1 MKTRIVLIAAFS
13 LIFSGCT
20 KSYFYVDTVQTGDG
34 DPGTASLTITSPTVT
49 TNVTVRNGI
58 LMSGPSIP
66 DLYGAKENGQE
77 AEAAEEAEA
86 TEEAE
91 AEEETE
97 EIEVVEASEEDE

>member
-20 KSYFYVDTVQTGDG
+20 KSYFYVDTVQTGPNG
-34 DPGTASLTITSPTVT
+34 EPGTASLTITSPTVT

-66 DLYGAKENGQE
+66 DLYGVNGNGQ
-77 AEAAEEAEA
+77 EAEA

-97 EIEVVEASEEDE
+97 ETEEIEVVEASEEDE